1 MPQVN
6 NEVIDDD
13 IIIEKSIVPSI
24 QIDLSS
30 VQVIQKPASDLDFMN
45 MVDLTYINYYGGITT
60 SEQEYEEELGNIE
73 YWASIIL
80 GGD

>member
-1 MPQVN
+1 MRQVN

-24 QIDLSS
+24 QIDLSD
-30 VQVIQKPASDLDFMN
+30 VQTIQKPASDLDFMN
-45 MVDLTYINYYGGITT
+45 MVDLTYINYYGGIET
-60 SEQEYEEELGNIE
+60 SEQEYEEELRNIE

>member
-1 MPQVN
+1 MRQVN

-24 QIDLSS
+24 QIDLSD
-30 VQVIQKPASDLDFMN
+30 VQTIQKPAGDLDFMN
-45 MVDLTYINYYGGITT
+45 MVDLTYINYYGGMAT
-60 SEQEYEEELGNIE
+60 SEQEYEEELRNIE

>member
-1 MPQVN
+1 MRQVN

-24 QIDLSS
+24 QIDLSD
-30 VQVIQKPASDLDFMN
+30 VQTIQKPASDLDFMN

-60 SEQEYEEELGNIE
+60 SEQEYEEELRNIE

>member
-1 MPQVN
+1 MRQVN

-13 IIIEKSIVPSI
+13 IIIEKSIVPII
-24 QIDLSS
+24 QIDLSN
-30 VQVIQKPASDLDFMN
+30 VQTIQKPASDLDFMN
-45 MVDLTYINYYGGITT
+45 MVDLTYINYYGGMAT
-60 SEQEYEEELGNIE
+60 SEQEYEEELRNIE

>member
-1 MPQVN
+1 MRQVN

-60 SEQEYEEELGNIE
+60 SEQEYEEELRNIE

>member
-1 MPQVN
+1 MRQVN

-24 QIDLSS
+24 QIDLSIA
-30 VQVIQKPASDLDFMN
+30 QVIQKPASDLDFMN
-45 MVDLTYINYYGGITT
+45 MVDLTYINYYGGIET
-60 SEQEYEEELGNIE
+60 SEQEYEEELRNIE